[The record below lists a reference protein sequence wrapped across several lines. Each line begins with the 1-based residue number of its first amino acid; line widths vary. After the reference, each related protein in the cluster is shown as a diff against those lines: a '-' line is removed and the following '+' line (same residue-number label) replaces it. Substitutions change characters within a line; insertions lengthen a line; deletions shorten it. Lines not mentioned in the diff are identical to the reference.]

1 MNTQLHMSTPTPT
14 LYCSEI
20 VDDAAGSTTAFPA
33 FAPSS
38 ASSSLVNTIEAK
50 LSELCYGIG
59 NTYSFSFDGRD
70 GFHCFT
76 VTCGTASTQVVY
88 VLEEYSPEEL
98 KYVGRPIADVTM
110 DGVLEPN
117 DPRIVEALCLWLRD
131 VDIIIS
137 QPPIC
142 SLKPSPSRHHEGPC
156 DPSPEKCKNC
166 WNTWCGVC
174 GDGLANYGG
183 GCCVLPPS
191 VKVRPTKYA
200 TIDAAIRKSASK
212 NKWSD
217 EEMTQ
222 SIAVLTALVEPFKS
236 RLQKLSAEPLM
247 FRSCV
252 NDIDGHFLLVYGGQF
267 EFMKITA
274 SPEGPFTK
282 EIKCWGTT
290 NKAIGPHSEMEV
302 TLQADGSIYLVDI
315 GIVTDVKYMTHNGVL
330 LSEEIL
336 NTIIP

>member
-1 MNTQLHMSTPTPT
+1 MSTSTPTST

-20 VDDAAGSTTAFPA
+20 VDGAFPSFPA
-33 FAPSS
+33 FAH
-38 ASSSLVNTIEAK
+38 SSSLVNTIEAK
-50 LSELCYGIG
+50 LSELCYGIS
-59 NTYSFSFDGRD
+59 NTYTFSFDGRD

-110 DGVLEPN
+110 EGVLEPN
-117 DPRIVEALCLWLRD
+117 DPRIVEVLSLWLRD

-142 SLKPSPSRHHEGPC
+142 SLKPSPSRHHEGLC

-183 GCCVLPPS
+183 GCCVLPRPIR
-191 VKVRPTKYA
+191 VRPTRHA

-212 NKWSD
+212 LEWSD
-217 EEMTQ
+217 EE
-222 SIAVLTALVEPFKS
+222 
-236 RLQKLSAEPLM
+236 
-247 FRSCV
+247 
-252 NDIDGHFLLVYGGQF
+252 
-267 EFMKITA
+267 
-274 SPEGPFTK
+274 
-282 EIKCWGTT
+282 
-290 NKAIGPHSEMEV
+290 
-302 TLQADGSIYLVDI
+302 
-315 GIVTDVKYMTHNGVL
+315 
-330 LSEEIL
+330 IL
-336 NTIIP
+336 NAIIP

>member
-1 MNTQLHMSTPTPT
+1 MNTQLHMSTSKSTPT
-14 LYCSEI
+14 SALYCSEI
-20 VDDAAGSTTAFPA
+20 VDGTPDSTPA
-33 FAPSS
+33 FAP
-38 ASSSLVNTIEAK
+38 SSSLVNTIEAK
-50 LSELCYGIG
+50 LAELCYGIG
-59 NTYSFSFDGRD
+59 NTYAFSFDSRD

-110 DGVLEPN
+110 EGVLEPT
-117 DPRIVEALCLWLRD
+117 DPRIVEALSLWLRD
-131 VDIIIS
+131 VDIIS
-137 QPPIC
+137 QPVC
-142 SLKPSPSRHHEGPC
+142 SLKHSPSRHHEGPC
-156 DPSPEKCKNC
+156 DPTPEKCKNC

-174 GDGLANYGG
+174 GDGLPNYGG
-183 GCCVLPPS
+183 GCCVLPR
-191 VKVRPTKYA
+191 VKALPTKYA

-212 NKWSD
+212 HKWSD
-217 EEMTQ
+217 EETTQ

-236 RLQKLSAEPLM
+236 RLQKLSGEPLM

-267 EFMKITA
+267 EYMKIIA

-315 GIVTDVKYMTHNGVL
+315 GIVTDVKYTTHNGVL

-336 NTIIP
+336 NAIIP